1 MTCTTILD
9 EHMLPNKFNRPVAQP
24 TEFPQFQCSTSRLR
38 CLRLSAE
45 HTHRLNGA
53 APQRSAARSVASAH
67 RSLRPRPVDPQQP
80 APVPTSASPTAPP
93 TSPTPPGTI
102 PSPSVHCPNSSDSTT

>member
-1 MTCTTILD
+1 MSQCLTSHSATRVG
-9 EHMLPNKFNRPVAQP
+9 HAHQNLPNFSVP
-24 TEFPQFQCSTSRLR
+24 LR
-38 CLRLSAE
+38 VSAV
-45 HTHRLNGA
+45 HRLTGA
-53 APQRSAARSVASAH
+53 APQGSAA

-102 PSPSVHCPNSSDSTT
+102 PSPSVHCPNSSESTT

>member
-45 HTHRLNGA
+45 RTHWLTGA
-53 APQRSAARSVASAH
+53 APQRSAA

-102 PSPSVHCPNSSDSTT
+102 PSPSVHCPNFSDSTT